1 MILTAMTKA
10 IELLGTEKF
19 RNAVGAVQMRAEK
32 QTDWTRVLETFVRSD
47 LLARVNSPDSQLI
60 LGRRGTGKTHLL
72 RVFQTESLRG
82 GGVVYL
88 FDCTN
93 LGSAASSA
101 NRSPDQ
107 VAADY
112 FQVFL
117 NQLGTE
123 FLDELDRS
131 HLLTDKQK
139 DVVVN
144 KLAAGLT
151 PSGGSGL
158 QSLNFRQISDTL
170 TQVLREM
177 NIGRLSIVLDE
188 WAQVPFESQPFFA
201 EFVKR
206 TLLTVPAI
214 TVKILAV
221 NYQCNL
227 LTRVGNNPVGL
238 ERGADLPNVIDMD
251 RYLIW
256 DERKDDVTG
265 FFAQLLYNHLG
276 IELRLDLDVPSEE
289 KRRWVE
295 ELFTQKNAFHELVR
309 AAEGNPRDFLCIF
322 AKAYFDEYK
331 SVAGSKSISVRNIVN
346 AAVAWYDETKAK
358 NIVNEKTATETLQH
372 IMNKVLKGYKA
383 RTFMVEVEKAEHRRL
398 IRLLNERIL
407 HRLSGTYSHPDRPG
421 VRHDLF
427 AIDYGA
433 FARFRGTKNAI
444 HEEAFWDDQNCD
456 ELNSEE
462 KAQLVPVDDKRSIRR
477 ITFDPDTLETTGDV
491 PTQPDADQPPNNLF
505 SA

>member
-1 MILTAMTKA
+1 MTRA
-10 IELLGTEKF
+10 IELLGTDKF
-19 RNAVGAVQMRAEK
+19 RHAVGAVQMRAEK
-32 QTDWTRVLETFVRSD
+32 QTDWSKVLETFVRSD

-82 GGVVYL
+82 GGVVYM

-93 LGSAASSA
+93 LGSAASDTG
-101 NRSPDQ
+101 RSPEQ
-107 VAADY
+107 VATDY

-117 NQLGTE
+117 NQLGTD

-131 HLLTDKQK
+131 HLLSNEQK
-139 DVVVN
+139 DVIVN

-151 PSGGSGL
+151 PSGANGS
-158 QSLNFRQISDTL
+158 QCLNFRQISDTL
-170 TQVLREM
+170 TQVLRDM
-177 NIGRLSIVLDE
+177 NIGKLSVVLDE
-188 WAQVPFESQPFFA
+188 WAQVPFDSQPFFA

-214 TVKILAV
+214 TVKVLAV

-227 LTRVGNNPVGL
+227 LTRVGNNPVGM

-251 RYLIW
+251 RYLVW
-256 DERKDDVTG
+256 DEKREFVTE

-276 IELRLDLDVPSEE
+276 IELRLDLDVSGDE
-289 KRRWVE
+289 KRKWTE

-331 SVAGSKSISVRNIVN
+331 SVPGSKSISVPNIVN

-358 NIVNEKTATETLQH
+358 NIVNEKSATETLQH
-372 IMNKVLKGYKA
+372 IMNIVLKGYKA
-383 RTFMVEVEKAEHRRL
+383 RTFMVEVEKAEHPRL

-444 HEEAFWDDQNCD
+444 HEEAFWGNH
-456 ELNSEE
+456 NSDGLTAEE
-462 KAQLVPVDDKRSIRR
+462 KTQLVPVDDKRSIRR

-491 PTQPDADQPPNNLF
+491 SAGTDTGQSTSELF
-505 SA
+505 QRDSGDF